1 MGTKTRKALSRSETM
16 ARIKGRDTRPEILL
30 RKALWRRG
38 LRYRVNK
45 RVEGIRPDVVFVGS
59 RLAVFVDGCFWHSC
73 PLHGTQ
79 PATNTEY
86 WHRKLT
92 RNVERDAEN
101 NRTLQEAGW
110 RVLRLW
116 EHDVLEDPEAA
127 AALIAEH
134 LGTVME

>member
-1 MGTKTRKALSRSETM
+1 MGRVTRKALSRSETM

-45 RVEGIRPDVVFVGS
+45 RIEGIRPDVVFIGS
-59 RLAVFVDGCFWHSC
+59 RLAVFADGCFWHAC

-79 PATNTEY
+79 PVTNQEY
-86 WHRKLT
+86 WRKKLR

-101 NRTLQEAGW
+101 NRALQEAGW

-116 EHDVLEDPEAA
+116 EHEILADPDAA
-127 AALIAEH
+127 ASRIAEH
-134 LGTVME
+134 LRAVTE